1 MGRVLVTDDEWV
13 RVGTLHALDEH
24 VTPRIGAE
32 SSGSPPVRAREP
44 LPRQSWEHAMGP
56 IENILTAKG
65 HELYVAAPED
75 TVLTA
80 VTAMCAAQISSLLI
94 MEGDVLSGIFCERD
108 LMTRVVLA
116 RLDPDTTTLG
126 DVMTRDVVCIAPD
139 VSVRDAMRVMTARRV
154 RHLPVAN
161 DRRIIGL
168 VSIGDLVRWTA
179 EEHTHQIEDGNHL
192 IADLNDYVSGRYP
205 G

>member
-1 MGRVLVTDDEWV
+1 
-13 RVGTLHALDEH
+13 
-24 VTPRIGAE
+24 
-32 SSGSPPVRAREP
+32 
-44 LPRQSWEHAMGP
+44 MGP

-65 HELYVAAPED
+65 HELYVAAPQD
-75 TVLTA
+75 TVLAA
-80 VTAMCAAQISSLLI
+80 VKAMCAARISSLLV

-108 LMTRVVLA
+108 LMSRVVLA
-116 RLDPDTTTLG
+116 RLDPDTTTVG

-154 RHLPVAN
+154 RHLPVAD

-179 EEHTHQIEDGNHL
+179 EENTHQIEDGNHM
-192 IADLNDYVSGRYP
+192 IAALNDYVRGRYP